1 MTFVTFTC
9 SGSAFDV
16 TLAQKAVEN
25 GWIRCEAG
33 YNWIKPTGSN
43 NVCYARILQLGA
55 TRIYTEVSATGYL
68 YTIFEPA
75 VRDTYDPVTHTGT
88 GSGWTGWGNPVYW
101 AGRSENATA
110 RDFTFEGW
118 IDANS
123 IIGNVKID
131 PSVVGATVFPIIFA
145 VTKGF
150 DGVNSLVGLDS
161 VPSGAAYRCNAR
173 LIYASDSLAYWKGLQ
188 SGGLGVWGFDSKARL
203 SKLYLFRG
211 GTLVADVVNSSAIIG
226 SFEDPVT
233 GIPYILT
240 SKSQGVEVYNDECI
254 LTLGGVDYYYRCLY
268 PVLTPPHTVM
278 MVNKSSNFNATVAPS
293 GKGVDEIITY
303 WVRRQ

>member
-1 MTFVTFTC
+1 
-9 SGSAFDV
+9 
-16 TLAQKAVEN
+16 
-25 GWIRCEAG
+25 
-33 YNWIKPTGSN
+33 
-43 NVCYARILQLGA
+43 
-55 TRIYTEVSATGYL
+55 
-68 YTIFEPA
+68 
-75 VRDTYDPVTHTGT
+75 
-88 GSGWTGWGNPVYW
+88 
-101 AGRSENATA
+101 
-110 RDFTFEGW
+110 
-118 IDANS
+118 
-123 IIGNVKID
+123 
-131 PSVVGATVFPIIFA
+131 
-145 VTKGF
+145 
-150 DGVNSLVGLDS
+150 
-161 VPSGAAYRCNAR
+161 
-173 LIYASDSLAYWKGLQ
+173 
-188 SGGLGVWGFDSKARL
+188 
-203 SKLYLFRG
+203 LYLFRG